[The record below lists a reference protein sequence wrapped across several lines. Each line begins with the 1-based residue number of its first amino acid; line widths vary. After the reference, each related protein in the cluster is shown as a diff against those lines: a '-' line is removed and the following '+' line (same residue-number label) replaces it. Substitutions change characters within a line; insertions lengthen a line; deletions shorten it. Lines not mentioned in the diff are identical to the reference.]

1 MKRNRGVELMLMVLA
16 VLMNFT
22 SWSQD
27 IHFSQFDYNPV
38 FQNPGNV
45 GQFTGDLRFHFNYKD
60 QWRRVTVPFQTTS
73 ISVEAR
79 VKKIDGLA
87 LGAYLF
93 HDVVGDGS
101 LRTFEFVPSVSYLWK
116 LTPDSTH
123 SIRPGFQIGINNR
136 SLQFDQFYFDNQFNG
151 IFFDPSLPTGENLG
165 NLSKTNVTIG
175 AGIVYEFYMDERNKI
190 TAGSGL
196 FNINRPN
203 QGFIG
208 PKVQRDMRFNLMA
221 RYQRKLDPDWDILP
235 SLQFNAQ
242 GKYKELIFGAQAKYY
257 LENRNGNYKA
267 LYGGFYLRN
276 RDAMYLVLGMDWQNI
291 WAGISYDIN
300 VSQLVPASNA
310 RGGLELSFRYILTRF
325 KPKNIKHRVCP
336 DFI

>member
-1 MKRNRGVELMLMVLA
+1 MKRNRGVELMLMVLT

-208 PKVQRDMRFNLMA
+208 PKVQRDMRFNLMV

-257 LENRNGNYKA
+257 LENRNGIYKA
-267 LYGGFYLRN
+267 LYGGLYLRN

-325 KPKNIKHRVCP
+325 KPKNIKHRV
-336 DFI
+336 

>member
-1 MKRNRGVELMLMVLA
+1 MKNGLFILIILFVWVLPTHA
-16 VLMNFT
+16 
-22 SWSQD
+22 QD

-45 GQFTGDLRFHFNYKD
+45 GQYKGDLRFHFNHKD

-73 ISVEAR
+73 ISVESKL
-79 VKKIDGLA
+79 KKVDGLA
-87 LGAYLF
+87 FGAYLF

-101 LRTFEFVPSVSYLWK
+101 LRTVEFVPSASYLWK
-116 LTPDSTH
+116 LTSDSTH
-123 SIRPGFQIGINNR
+123 TLRPGFQLGINSR

-151 IFFDPSLPTGENLG
+151 IFFDPNLPTGENLS

-175 AGIVYEFYMDERNKI
+175 AGLTYEFYMNERDRW
-190 TAGSGL
+190 TAGIGL

-208 PKVQRDMRFNLMA
+208 PKVQRDIRMNISA
-221 RYQRKLDPDWDILP
+221 RYQRKIDVDWDILP
-235 SLQFNAQ
+235 SLQFNTQ

-257 LENRNGNYKA
+257 LQNRNGFYKA
-267 LYGGFYLRN
+267 LYGGLYLRN
-276 RDAMYLVLGMDWQNI
+276 RDAFYLVLGMDWQNI
-291 WAGISYDIN
+291 WAGVSYDIN
-300 VSQLVPASNA
+300 VSQLIPASNA
-310 RGGLELSFRYILTRF
+310 RGGLELSFRYIITRF
-325 KPKNIKHRVCP
+325 KPKNIQHRVCP

>member
-1 MKRNRGVELMLMVLA
+1 MREKALKTILVLVGVV
-16 VLMNFT
+16 MNFIAL
-22 SWSQD
+22 SQD
-27 IHFSQFDYNPV
+27 VHFSQFDYNPV

-45 GQFTGDLRFHFNYKD
+45 GQFTGDLRFHVNYKD

-73 ISVEAR
+73 LSVETR
-79 VKKIDGLA
+79 IKKVDGLA
-87 LGAYLF
+87 FGAYLF

-101 LRTFEFVPSVSYLWK
+101 LRTVEFVPSVSYLWK
-116 LTPDSTH
+116 LTSDSTH
-123 SIRPGFQIGINNR
+123 TLRPGFQIGINSR

-151 IFFDPSLPTGENLG
+151 VFFDPSLPTGENLG
-165 NLSKTNVTIG
+165 NLSKMNVTIG
-175 AGIVYEFYMDERNKI
+175 AGFVYEFYMDERNKI
-190 TAGSGL
+190 TAGTGL

-267 LYGGFYLRN
+267 LYGGLYLRN
-276 RDAMYLVLGMDWQNI
+276 RDALYLLLGMDWQNI

-300 VSQLVPASNA
+300 VSQLIPASNA